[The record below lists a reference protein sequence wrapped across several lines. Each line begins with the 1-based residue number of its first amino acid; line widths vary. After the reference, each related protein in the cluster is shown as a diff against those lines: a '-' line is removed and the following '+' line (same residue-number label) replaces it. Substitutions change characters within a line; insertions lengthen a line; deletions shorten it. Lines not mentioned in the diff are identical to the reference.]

1 MKTPFQKSKI
11 IAVELMT
18 GAEPAQQRRCQRQHE
33 REEEC
38 VFMVNFEEAYASRK
52 ANIEERAADLARMLM
67 QQGRQEDI
75 LRAAQDV
82 KFREKLYRE
91 MKG

>member
-1 MKTPFQKSKI
+1 
-11 IAVELMT
+11 
-18 GAEPAQQRRCQRQHE
+18 
-33 REEEC
+33 
-38 VFMVNFEEAYASRK
+38 MVNFEEAYASRK